1 MKMNKILIVGLIICS
16 CQFANASIINNNI
29 DEHNNNKYFNIN
41 AIDDKPKLI
50 QNKKNNINNNYKS
63 TQYGKQPSQFADVYK
78 FGNEHEISMQF
89 VDKDNENNNQ
99 NIINIDEQN
108 NNQYF
113 VNINVIDNEPRLI
126 QKKEDD
132 ISNYHIPTH
141 YELPIQRDELMA
153 FINNIRQNPTLLL
166 NAQRILSNSIDKKD
180 FVKCIVDYMQKLLN
194 YDYTNLVQYYDQEI
208 NNIANNLNNGYNNS
222 PYYQDYFYNT
232 QRIALI
238 NEWFYNIISG
248 TNYQQYIPDRYNI
261 FNYTDNITCTIIIK
275 MIRTI
280 NLISDL
286 NQQTLDTIHDIK
298 HKNNVLTF
306 LNSNGKCAFV
316 STFQLFVTAFNTSE
330 PGDKIRKTNFAK
342 FINYLH
348 RKKNDLAPE
357 NRNNKNKDVSKYYF
371 SDEVT
376 SNRYRYYDYGILFN
390 PKNKKSTKHNFGL
403 SQWTPK
409 LRKDYLSNSNKSNI
423 DLFSELILW
432 CSNNEGWYNIND
444 NKYNIPEKDQKIND
458 ITSEEAERRKEA
470 LKLIAESR
478 DIFDGYFPQTVI
490 LVILH
495 LFPELKHFFGSK
507 TINGIDMLANQIDKN
522 SIDNDKMK
530 SINIANNTTTLQNQI
545 NNLDIQIKD
554 IEIKINEASQQI
566 NNLEVE
572 KTNNSHNLEKY
583 TEISNNQNN
592 LKSQISNY
600 LTQLNQLKSDKKLK
614 EKPLKEEDKIFPN
627 LNLSS
632 FNNFD
637 KNYLNNSELLD
648 NFSRNIVTISD
659 FITLLSSRD
668 YLFIEAT
675 DPIGYYYNINNLVK
689 GYKYITKFNMN
700 GTLEIYELSGI
711 QLGDGGHATAFVKN
725 NSANN
730 SSWNAIDDSSGR
742 FNDNNCK
749 LTDII
754 YIDNGTYQYYN
765 NPLNKMQNRKITGL
779 QQDKSNNTY
788 VAKVCKH
795 FRCVPKLLLY
805 KKVSLSELP
814 SDIQSKI
821 KDYKKYNHQNNNL
834 QNINNRKYPQ
844 INNQQQNV
852 NNDIYKQINN
862 Q

>member
-1 MKMNKILIVGLIICS
+1 MNKILTLGLIICS
-16 CQFANASIINNNI
+16 CQFANASSINNNQNNNIINNQNSIKNTVSNQLVDKDNINNNI
-29 DEHNNNKYFNIN
+29 NKYNNKQYFVDIN
-41 AIDDKPKLI
+41 AIDDE
-50 QNKKNNINNNYKS
+50 
-63 TQYGKQPSQFADVYK
+63 T
-78 FGNEHEISMQF
+78 
-89 VDKDNENNNQ
+89 
-99 NIINIDEQN
+99 
-108 NNQYF
+108 
-113 VNINVIDNEPRLI
+113 RLI
-126 QKKEDD
+126 QKKDD
-132 ISNYHIPTH
+132 ISNYYIPTH
-141 YELPIQRDELMA
+141 YKLNIHRDELIA

-166 NAQRILSNSIDKKD
+166 NAQRILSNSINDSN
-180 FVKCIVDYMQKLLN
+180 FVKFIVDYMQKLLN
-194 YDYTNLVQYYDQEI
+194 YDYSNLVQYYNQEI
-208 NNIANNLNNGYNNS
+208 NNIINNFNNCYNNFQYNS
-222 PYYQDYFYNT
+222 DYFYNT

-238 NEWFYNIISG
+238 NEWFYNITSG

-261 FNYTDNITCTIIIK
+261 LDYTNNITCTIIIK

-286 NQQTLDTIHDIK
+286 NQQTLDTTHDIK

-330 PGDKIRKTNFAK
+330 PGDKIRQTNFAK
-342 FINYLH
+342 FINHLH

-357 NRNNKNKDVSKYYF
+357 NRNNENKDVSKYYF
-371 SDEVT
+371 SDELT
-376 SNRYRYYDYGILFN
+376 SNRHRFYDYGILFN

-432 CSNNEGWYNIND
+432 CSNNEVWYNIND

-478 DIFDGYFPQTVI
+478 DIFDWYSAPSTIF
-490 LVILH
+490 VILH

-507 TINGIDMLANQIDKN
+507 TINGIDMLTNQIDKN

-530 SINIANNTTTLQNQI
+530 LINITNNTTTLQTQI
-545 NNLDIQIKD
+545 NNLDSQIKD
-554 IEIKINEASQQI
+554 IEMKINEASQQI
-566 NNLEVE
+566 NNFEIE
-572 KTNNSHNLEKY
+572 KTNNIHSPEKY
-583 TEISNNQNN
+583 TEISNNQKN

-600 LTQLNQLKSDKKLK
+600 LTQLNQLKSDKKSK
-614 EKPLKEEDKIFPN
+614 EKPSKIEDTIFPN

-637 KNYLNNSELLD
+637 KNHLNDSQLLRD
-648 NFSRNIVTISD
+648 FAKNIVKISD

-668 YLFIEAT
+668 YMFITSLDPT
-675 DPIGYYYNINNLVK
+675 DNYYNLNNLVK

-700 GTLEIYELSGI
+700 GTLEIYELVGI
-711 QLGDGGHATAFVKN
+711 QLGGGGHATAFVKN
-725 NSANN
+725 NSFSN

-765 NPLNKMQNRKITGL
+765 NPLNKMQNRKITGYDSL

-795 FRCVPKLLLY
+795 YRCVPKLLLY
-805 KKVSLSELP
+805 KKVSFSELP
-814 SDIQSKI
+814 SDIQKKI
-821 KDYKKYNHQNNNL
+821 KDYKKYNQNNNP
-834 QNINNRKYPQ
+834 QNMNQQNNQQNMQINDSWNNINNNMYRHFY
-844 INNQQQNV
+844 N
-852 NNDIYKQINN
+852 
-862 Q
+862 